1 VALFILRRLAALLP
15 VLLGVTLVVFA
26 MLWLAPGDPLLALVG
41 ESAQGMSKS
50 ALEELRRAHGL
61 DRGPLVQYLGY
72 IADLARGDLGVSVRS
87 GQPVSQEVL
96 SRFPA
101 TLLLAGS
108 AMLVAVALGLTL
120 GVLAAVYRR
129 SVVDHLAVLLA
140 LLGVSVPVFWSG
152 LLLMLLFALDLGW
165 LPASG
170 YGTWKHLV
178 LPALAVGFSSAAFI
192 ARITRASMIETLRQ
206 DYVRTATAKGLG
218 KSAVRL
224 RHALRNALLPVVTV
238 VGLQFGGLLGGAVL
252 TETVFAWPGIGRML
266 VDAIGARDLPL
277 VQGSVL
283 FIAVMFILMNLLV
296 DVSYAVLNPKVRY
309 E

>member
-1 VALFILRRLAALLP
+1 
-15 VLLGVTLVVFA
+15 
-26 MLWLAPGDPLLALVG
+26 M
-41 ESAQGMSKS
+41 
-50 ALEELRRAHGL
+50 
-61 DRGPLVQYLGY
+61 
-72 IADLARGDLGVSVRS
+72 
-87 GQPVSQEVL
+87 
-96 SRFPA
+96 
-101 TLLLAGS
+101 
-108 AMLVAVALGLTL
+108 
-120 GVLAAVYRR
+120 LAAVYRR